1 MTVSRV
7 RNRWIQN
14 GNTECRA
21 GSQRTHITS
30 SREDRHVTRMVL
42 MDRATSSRALSQNS
56 GRLQDNKCLDKQ
68 FDDICSNMD
77 SQHEEHGCGYP

>member
-1 MTVSRV
+1 MPR
-7 RNRWIQN
+7 N

-56 GRLQDNKCLDKQ
+56 GRLQDNKCLTNSLTTFAATWTLSTK
-68 FDDICSNMD
+68 NMAVVTLD
-77 SQHEEHGCGYP
+77 AASHT